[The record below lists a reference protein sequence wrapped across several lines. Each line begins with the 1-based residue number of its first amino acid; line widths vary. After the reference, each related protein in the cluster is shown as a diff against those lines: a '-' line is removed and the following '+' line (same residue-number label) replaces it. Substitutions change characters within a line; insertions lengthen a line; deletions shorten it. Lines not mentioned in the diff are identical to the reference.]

1 MASAGYFDYI
11 PVDDFLLL
19 EFAFLTIA
27 YKVTKSLSLSVNNL
41 SIGDVSATWAEVQQ
55 HRQLSNV
62 AIDYAL
68 LVDVSASMNDML
80 RPQCF
85 EGHDLRMVKGEYRES
100 QWFCDVCG
108 KDGPSMVSLFPS
120 FSHKSFSFFLIS
132 LTSLYY
138 IFVDI

>member
-1 MASAGYFDYI
+1 MASAGGFDYI
-11 PVDDFLLL
+11 PVEDFLLL

-27 YKVTKSLSLSVNNL
+27 HKITKSLSLS
-41 SIGDVSATWAEVQQ
+41 IGNISVGDISASWAEVQQ

-68 LVDVSASMNDML
+68 MVDVSSSMNDML

-85 EGHDLRMVKGEYRES
+85 EGHDLRMVNGEYREG

-108 KDGPSMVSLFPS
+108 KDGPSLVSNFFLKKKPFLFPV
-120 FSHKSFSFFLIS
+120 H
-132 LTSLYY
+132 Y
-138 IFVDI
+138 